1 VSLLTVWQQLALR
14 VRAHLFPI
22 AASGEMDDEL
32 HDHLER
38 EVARNI
44 ARGLTPGEARAAAR
58 RAFGNLAE
66 AKDAMRD
73 ATRWRWL
80 SRLERDL
87 AYAARAL
94 RRAPAF
100 SLTVVATIALALGLN
115 GTVFTI
121 FNAYVLRPLPVRDPG
136 RLYDVTLLGNRG
148 PEQWTESWMDWD
160 DYRELERRNPA
171 FSEALAHRMTFVR
184 IGPTPSQGELV
195 SGNYFRMLG
204 VSTVLGRPL
213 LPEDAA
219 VFGQGAVL
227 VLSHRV
233 WQNRF
238 GSDPAIVGSSMVIH
252 GHPFTVIGV
261 ASPRFTGLTE
271 TAVDFWAPITMIDRL
286 EGNTARREARA
297 LPRIGVVGRLLP
309 GLGRTRA
316 TALLTVWFA
325 AATADRPPLRR
336 VAAVAL
342 ESRTSAIPVSPELVL
357 MFAPIAAAFVLIMI
371 IACANVANMMLARGL
386 ARQREIGI
394 RLCLGAGRRQ
404 VVWQLLT
411 EAALLALPAAAAG
424 YLVSRATIGLGV
436 RWMFATIPPAF
447 SSYLRM
453 VPLTPDVR
461 VFAFMVVSALGA
473 AVLFGLAP
481 ALSVTR
487 PGILQATPGEF
498 EAGYRPSRLRSALGV
513 AQIAGCVLLLV
524 VAGVLL
530 QSAAR
535 ARGIDTGFQT
545 PGLVQI
551 EVNDGMRA
559 PLLAEL
565 RELSL
570 VRSIA
575 AATDPPADGRFLPV
589 AVAVPGRAAIEPV
602 FSNRV
607 SPGYFADLG
616 MRIVR
621 GRTFTDLEAG
631 GDLAVVLVSET
642 TADRLF
648 GGGGA
653 AVGRELRL
661 TGDDQDLKSRHLTP
675 FRSARVIG
683 VVSDAIAGCVCT
695 NRASP
700 IAYYPISADSTGTRL
715 LVSVAGAAE
724 PAIATLDTALE
735 RRVPGAIEELHSLDA
750 AVAVQVYPFRAAS
763 WVSSALGAVAL
774 LLTLTGIYGVL
785 SYLVTQRTREIGIRM
800 ALGAGAPAVVALV
813 MRESF
818 RMAAL
823 GGGIGM
829 ILAVGVSRL
838 VASQLEITNTFNPL
852 AYGGSAAIALLAC
865 LVAAWVPSRRAARV
879 SPMETLRQE

>member
-1 VSLLTVWQQLALR
+1 MSPLNGWRRLVVR
-14 VRAHLFPI
+14 VRAHLFPV
-22 AASGEMDDEL
+22 AESGAMDDEL
-32 HDHLER
+32 QDHLER

-44 ARGLTPGEARAAAR
+44 ARGLTPDDARAAAR
-58 RAFGNLAE
+58 RTLGNLGA
-66 AKDAMRD
+66 AKDGMRD
-73 ATRWRWL
+73 ATRWQWL

-100 SLTVVATIALALGLN
+100 SLTVIATISLALGLN
-115 GTVFTI
+115 GTLFTI

-160 DYRELERRNPA
+160 DYRALDHRNPA
-171 FSEALAHRMTFVR
+171 FSEILAYRMTYVR

-213 LPEDAA
+213 LSEDAG

-238 GSDPAIVGSSMVIH
+238 GSDPAIVGKTIVIQ
-252 GHPFTVIGV
+252 GHPFTVVGV
-261 ASPRFTGLTE
+261 ASSRFTGLTE
-271 TAVDFWAPITMIDRL
+271 TAVDFWAPITIIDRL
-286 EGNTARREARA
+286 EGNAERREASA

-316 TALLTVWFA
+316 TTLLTTWFA
-325 AATADRPPLRR
+325 GATADRAPLRR
-336 VAAVAL
+336 VAAVVL
-342 ESRTSAIPVSPELVL
+342 ESRATAIPVSSEMVL
-357 MFAPIAAAFVLIMI
+357 LFAPIAAAFILIMI

-386 ARQREIGI
+386 TRQREIGI

-404 VVWQLLT
+404 VVGQLLT
-411 EAALLALPAAAAG
+411 EAVLLAVPAAAVG

-436 RWMFATIPPAF
+436 RWMFATIPAAF

-461 VFAFMVVSALGA
+461 VFAFMVVSSLGA

-487 PGILQATPGEF
+487 PGLLQATRGEF
-498 EAGYRPSRLRSALGV
+498 EGGYRPSRLRSALV
-513 AQIAGCVLLLV
+513 VSQIAGCVLLLI

-535 ARGIDTGFQT
+535 ARGSDIGFET
-545 PGLVQI
+545 RGLVQI
-551 EVNDGMRA
+551 EANDRMRA
-559 PLLAEL
+559 PLLAAL
-565 RELSL
+565 RELPA

-589 AVAVPGRAAIEPV
+589 AATVPTRGAVEQV
-602 FSNRV
+602 FTARV
-607 SPGYFADLG
+607 SPGYFTDLG
-616 MRIVR
+616 MRIVA
-621 GRTFTDLEAG
+621 GRRFADQEAG
-631 GDLAVVLVSET
+631 GNLPVVLVSET
-642 TADRLF
+642 AAGRLF
-648 GGGGA
+648 GGIQA

-661 TGDDQDLKSRHLTP
+661 TGDDQDLKSRHLTS

-683 VVSDAIAGCVCT
+683 VVSDAIAGCICT

-700 IAYYPISADSTGTRL
+700 IAYYPISADSSGTRL
-715 LVSVAGAAE
+715 LVTVVGDAE
-724 PAIATLDTALE
+724 ATRAVLDSALE
-735 RRVPGAIEELHSLDA
+735 RRAPGSVEELHTLEE
-750 AVAVQVYPFRAAS
+750 AVAIQVYPFRAAS
-763 WVSSALGAVAL
+763 WVSTALGAIAL

-813 MRESF
+813 LRESF

-823 GGGIGM
+823 GGAIGM

-838 VASQLEITNTFNPL
+838 VASQLEITDTFNPL

-865 LVAAWVPSRRAARV
+865 LIAAWVPSRRAARV

>member
-1 VSLLTVWQQLALR
+1 MSLRTLWRRLALR
-14 VRAHLFPI
+14 VRAHLFPA
-22 AASGEMDDEL
+22 AASGDMDDEL
-32 HDHLER
+32 QDHLER
-38 EVARNI
+38 EVARNV
-44 ARGLTPGEARAAAR
+44 ARGLTPDKARAAAR
-58 RAFGNLAE
+58 RAFGNLGQT
-66 AKDAMRD
+66 KDAMRD
-73 ATRWRWL
+73 ATRWQWL

-87 AYAARAL
+87 GYAARAL

-100 SLTVVATIALALGLN
+100 SLTVIATIALALGLN
-115 GTVFTI
+115 ATVFTI
-121 FNAYVLRPLPVRDPG
+121 FNAYVLRPLPVRNPG
-136 RLYDVTLLGNRG
+136 QLYDVTLVGNRG

-160 DYRELERRNPA
+160 DYRALDRLDPA
-171 FSEALAHRMTFVR
+171 FTETLAHRMTFVR
-184 IGPTPSQGELV
+184 IGPTPSMGELV

-204 VSTVLGRPL
+204 VGTVLGRPL
-213 LPEDAA
+213 LPDDAA

-233 WQNRF
+233 WQSRF
-238 GSDPAIVGSSMVIH
+238 GSDSAIVGKPISIR
-252 GHPFTVIGV
+252 GYPFTVVGV
-261 ASPRFTGLTE
+261 APPEFTGLTE

-286 EGNTARREARA
+286 EGNAERREASA

-309 GLGRTRA
+309 GLGRARA
-316 TALLTVWFA
+316 TTLLTVWFA
-325 AATADRPPLRR
+325 GATADRSVSRR
-336 VAAVAL
+336 VSAVML
-342 ESRTSAIPVSPELVL
+342 EPRASAMPVSPELLLV
-357 MFAPIAAAFVLIMI
+357 FAPIACAFILIMI

-394 RLCLGAGRRQ
+394 RLCLGASRRQ
-404 VVWQLLT
+404 LIWQLLT

-424 YLVSRATIGLGV
+424 YVVSRATIGLGV

-453 VPLTPDVR
+453 VPLSPDVR

-473 AVLFGLAP
+473 AILFGLAP

-487 PGILQATPGEF
+487 PGILQATRGDF
-498 EAGYRPSRLRSALGV
+498 DSGLRPARLRSALVV
-513 AQIAGCVLLLV
+513 AQIAGCVLLLI
-524 VAGVLL
+524 VASVLL

-535 ARGIDTGFQT
+535 ARGNDTGFQT

-559 PLLAEL
+559 PLLTAL
-565 RELSL
+565 RELPL

-589 AVAVPGRAAIEPV
+589 TVAVPSRAAVEQV

-621 GRTFTDLEAG
+621 GRPFTDLEAD
-631 GDLAVVLVSET
+631 GDLPVVLVSET
-642 TADRLF
+642 MADRLF

-661 TGDDQDLKSRHLTP
+661 TGDAQDLKARGLTP
-675 FRSARVIG
+675 FRTARVIG

-695 NRASP
+695 NRASS
-700 IAYYPISADSTGTRL
+700 IAYYPISVDSTGTRL

-735 RRVPGAIEELHSLDA
+735 RRVPGSIEELHTLDV

-785 SYLVTQRTREIGIRM
+785 SYLVTQRTKEIGIRM

-813 MRESF
+813 MRQSV
-818 RMAAL
+818 RMAAV
-823 GGGIGM
+823 GGAIGM
-829 ILAVGVSRL
+829 TLALGVSRL
-838 VASQLEITNTFNPL
+838 AASQLEITDTFNAL